1 MGSILRY
8 FAPLLQAAMFLI
20 LFLVAQ
26 GCPRTDGTPS
36 TAVPDVVEDTTL
48 GAGDVFEVRVFGE
61 KDLSGRYQ
69 VAADG
74 NIIFPFLGT
83 LPVAGKETTAV
94 ANEISSKLKTGGFL
108 NDPQVS
114 IFLEQSNSKRISV
127 LGAVAKPGTLAIV
140 PGMTVVQAVS
150 QAGGF
155 TNLASKDDT
164 VVTRRVKGKL
174 EKYRILVSEI
184 ARGNASDF
192 PLRAGDIVFVPERV
206 F

>member
-1 MGSILRY
+1 MGLTIRDRSRAQAL
-8 FAPLLQAAMFLI
+8 AAALLFFVTL
-20 LFLVAQ
+20 
-26 GCPRTDGTPS
+26 GCRHSDGAPS

-48 GAGDVFEVRVFGE
+48 GAGDVFDVRVFGE

-69 VAADG
+69 VAPDG
-74 NIIFPFLGT
+74 NINFPFLGT
-83 LPVAGKETTAV
+83 LQVSGKETTAV
-94 ANEISSKLKTGGFL
+94 ANEIAVKLKNGGFL

-164 VVTRRVKGKL
+164 VVTRRVKGDL